1 MPSALPPDTASD
13 LETPAVSTNQ
23 CWGGQLQLNGDVS
36 CTPGFLPG
44 KLHFKS
50 KFCDN
55 CRDSI
60 MVPLSRVRAL
70 SAELAACFVNKRS
83 EGFWNSAPKSMG
95 GGQYR
100 ILNNTAGSTGPWI
113 AVFRDQPPNFN
124 WHAISRFKHDSRPHP
139 YRHLLFD
146 ATRSLPC
153 VVPSPVECRVQ
164 SLISPVHKSEP
175 RTIPPI
181 ALSSSAPQ
189 H

>member
-1 MPSALPPDTASD
+1 MQAAVPPDKASD
-13 LETPAVSTNQ
+13 LETPAMNTNQ
-23 CWGGQLQLNGDVS
+23 CWGGQLQLDGDVS
-36 CTPGFLPG
+36 CTPGFIPG

-60 MVPLSRVRAL
+60 LVPLAHVRAL

-83 EGFWNSAPKSMG
+83 EGFWNSAPKSVG

-124 WHAISRFKHDSRPHP
+124 WHAILRFKHDSRPH
-139 YRHLLFD
+139 
-146 ATRSLPC
+146 T
-153 VVPSPVECRVQ
+153 
-164 SLISPVHKSEP
+164 
-175 RTIPPI
+175 PI
-181 ALSSSAPQ
+181 ATSCLTRFEASPA
-189 H
+189 